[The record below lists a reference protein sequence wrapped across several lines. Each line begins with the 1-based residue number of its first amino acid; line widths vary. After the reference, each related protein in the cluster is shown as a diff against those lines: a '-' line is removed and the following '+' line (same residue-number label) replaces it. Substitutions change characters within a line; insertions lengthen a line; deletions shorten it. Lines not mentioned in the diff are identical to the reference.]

1 MKRRNFGLF
10 AGTSTLA
17 LLAGEKFASAQTAMP
32 DASLLTTTLTP
43 LGAERAGNA
52 AGTIPAWTGGLTAI
66 PAGFDWDPDKTQPP
80 DFFASDAMLYEVNA
94 ANLAQYAHLVTEGVQ
109 TLIQK
114 QGYFLQVYPT
124 RRTAAAPQWVYD
136 HTAANV
142 GRAKL
147 NPAGGRLGFLGGYGG
162 PPFPIPS
169 IDTPIDAG
177 AQIIWNHGA
186 RWNGEH
192 WQFRSAS
199 FAVQDGGLPILSNGA
214 YTRAVYPYYSQ
225 AGGPE
230 NFDGLFYK
238 LAATSYAPS
247 NLVGNEIVYYDPTNP
262 YDQPVITW
270 QLLAGQGRVRKAPEV
285 AYDTPDQY
293 AGGICGYDEN
303 SGFSGSLEKYD
314 FKYIGKAEMLIPYNN
329 NALLHL
335 TSFEAHQPRF
345 LNAKSTRWELH
356 RVWVVEATLHPG
368 ERNVLPRRRF
378 YVDEDTWIIGIT
390 DAWDANN
397 DIYHLVTNVDALY
410 PNVPGRVYSNSFI
423 YNLQTGNYCSIQGSY
438 VDPPYGGPMTFN
450 PVPESNF
457 DPQEMAASASY

>member
-247 NLVGNEIVYYDPTNP
+247 
-262 YDQPVITW
+262 
-270 QLLAGQGRVRKAPEV
+270 K
-285 AYDTPDQY
+285 
-293 AGGICGYDEN
+293 
-303 SGFSGSLEKYD
+303 
-314 FKYIGKAEMLIPYNN
+314 
-329 NALLHL
+329 
-335 TSFEAHQPRF
+335 
-345 LNAKSTRWELH
+345 
-356 RVWVVEATLHPG
+356 
-368 ERNVLPRRRF
+368 
-378 YVDEDTWIIGIT
+378 
-390 DAWDANN
+390 
-397 DIYHLVTNVDALY
+397 
-410 PNVPGRVYSNSFI
+410 PGR
-423 YNLQTGNYCSIQGSY
+423 Q
-438 VDPPYGGPMTFN
+438 
-450 PVPESNF
+450 
-457 DPQEMAASASY
+457 